1 MSSSKHSVHE
11 VNSDGVQAQSSGFL
25 ISHSS
30 ETYLAPSRLKVGN
43 FDFQY
48 QEAKEL
54 HLRASAQKEEIR
66 YLRQQI
72 AVASVKELQL
82 LNEKCALEVKL
93 SNLRMAI
100 DEKQKESITSASNE
114 LACRKGDLEE
124 NLKLTHDLEVVEDEI
139 YIFMSSMLGLLAE
152 YGLWPHVVN
161 ASAITGNVKHV
172 HDQLQWKIRTSH
184 DRIRELTGIVGTHA
198 GGRSHEKDRPDS
210 GILKNQNPHRSMASH
225 GFFLNNYYTDK
236 QHLMPPESMLTYMHD
251 NDHTAKNLMFNDQV
265 QQQLSNGNSQEFMFS
280 SHRFAQLT

>member
-1 MSSSKHSVHE
+1 MPSSKHSMYE
-11 VNSDGVQAQSSGFL
+11 VNSDGVQSQSSGFL
-25 ISHSS
+25 NRHSS
-30 ETYLAPSRLKVGN
+30 ETHLAPSKLKVGN
-43 FDFQY
+43 FDFQD

-82 LNEKCALEVKL
+82 LNDKCALETKL
-93 SNLRMAI
+93 SDLRMAI

-114 LACRKGDLEE
+114 LARRKGDLEE

-184 DRIRELTGIVGTHA
+184 DRIRELTGIVGTQA
-198 GGRSHEKDRPDS
+198 GGGSHEKDSPDS
-210 GILKNQNPHRSMASH
+210 GIL
-225 GFFLNNYYTDK
+225 
-236 QHLMPPESMLTYMHD
+236 
-251 NDHTAKNLMFNDQV
+251 
-265 QQQLSNGNSQEFMFS
+265 
-280 SHRFAQLT
+280 